1 MNWDRNWKQLTG
13 NVKRQFGKLI
23 DGKLDLWEGKRDPDR
38 DAEHRWENEGGNP
51 PLTEPPD
58 AKPRK
63 HL

>member
-1 MNWDRNWKQLTG
+1 MKQKQFPLWLNPG
-13 NVKRQFGKLI
+13 SWRAGGVNVPAQRPG
-23 DGKLDLWEGKRDPDR
+23 DPHGDPDG

-58 AKPRK
+58 ASPRK

>member
-1 MNWDRNWKQLTG
+1 MKQFPLWMNPRWWRAEGANAPVRRPG
-13 NVKRQFGKLI
+13 N
-23 DGKLDLWEGKRDPDR
+23 PDR

-58 AKPRK
+58 ASPRK

>member
-1 MNWDRNWKQLTG
+1 MKQLKQLPLWLNPDWWRAGGVNAPPPSPG
-13 NVKRQFGKLI
+13 N
-23 DGKLDLWEGKRDPDR
+23 PDR

-58 AKPRK
+58 ANPRK

>member
-1 MNWDRNWKQLTG
+1 MKQLAWL
-13 NVKRQFGKLI
+13 NPR
-23 DGKLDLWEGKRDPDR
+23 WWAEGMNAPKPRPENPDR

-58 AKPRK
+58 ANPRK

>member
-1 MNWDRNWKQLTG
+1 MKQ
-13 NVKRQFGKLI
+13 FP
-23 DGKLDLWEGKRDPDR
+23 LWFDPGWWRVGGVSAPERRPVDPDR

-58 AKPRK
+58 ANPSK